1 MLNATASQS
10 NHKMDM
16 LANHVNM
23 DSDKTQ
29 ETSRDVS
36 LLQPVM
42 LPTKLLDFVT
52 LRAATLAELAL
63 LHSSQDQTDPSAT
76 DQDQLAHA
84 QRDTLLMDIAASHA
98 QLVKSP
104 TTPDKHAMLPQNAL
118 PQDKFSVLL
127 ETAMN
132 AETAQPTLFQTLT
145 EEHVLDQS
153 QFAHALKDT
162 QLMDMNAKN
171 VEPDKSLT
179 QTTTR
184 DVSQESATR
193 ETKSSQPETT
203 AGDVMFAHK
212 DMSQTHQ
219 DQNVLESSQL
229 AAALRSMTQADMSA
243 CHAHHSKLLPT
254 VTQDVSQDNAQ
265 DSTRFLELLTNAM
278 PVNNAKRDLPQT
290 T

>member
-1 MLNATASQS
+1 
-10 NHKMDM
+10 MDI
-16 LANHVNM
+16 LANNVIM
-23 DSDKTQ
+23 VSDETQ
-29 ETSRDVS
+29 ETSRIVL

-42 LPTKLLDFVT
+42 LVTKLLDLVIS
-52 LRAATLAELAL
+52 LVATLAEHAL
-63 LHSSQDQTDPSAT
+63 LHSFQDQTDLSAT

-84 QRDTLLMDIAASHA
+84 LRDTLLMDTAAFHA
-98 QLVKSP
+98 QLAKSLI
-104 TTPDKHAMLPQNAL
+104 TPDKHAMLPQNAM
-118 PQDKFSVLL
+118 PQGKFSVQLQ
-127 ETAMN
+127 TAIN
-132 AETAQPTLFQTLT
+132 AETAQPTLFQILT

-171 VEPDKSLT
+171 VEPDKLLI
-179 QTTTR
+179 QITTR
-184 DVSQESATR
+184 DASQESVTR
-193 ETKSSQPETT
+193 ETKSSHPETT

-219 DQNVLESSQL
+219 EQSVLESSQL

-243 CHAHHSKLLPT
+243 CHAHHTKLLLT
-254 VTQDVSQDNAQ
+254 VTKDVSQDNVQ

-278 PVNNAKRDLPQT
+278 PVNNAKRDLLQT

>member
-1 MLNATASQS
+1 MDTHAS
-10 NHKMDM
+10 N
-16 LANHVNM
+16 VNM

-29 ETSRDVS
+29 EMSRIVS
-36 LLQPVM
+36 LLQPVP
-42 LPTKLLDFVT
+42 LATKLSVFVT
-52 LRAATLAELAL
+52 PRAATLAELAL
-63 LHSSQDQTDPSAT
+63 LHKSQDQIDPSAT

-84 QRDTLLMDIAASHA
+84 LRDTLLMDTAAFHA
-98 QLVKSP
+98 QLVKSL
-104 TTPDKHAMLPQNAL
+104 TTPDNNAIKPQNATN
-118 PQDKFSVLL
+118 QDKFLVLL
-127 ETAMN
+127 QTAIN
-132 AETAQPTLFQTLT
+132 AETAQPTLSQTLT

-171 VEPDKSLT
+171 VEPDKSLI

-184 DVSQESATR
+184 DAFQEYATR
-193 ETKSSQPETT
+193 ETKSSQPETI
-203 AGDVMFAHK
+203 AGTVILAHK
-212 DMSQTHQ
+212 VMSQTHQ

-229 AAALRSMTQADMSA
+229 AAALKSMTQADMSA
-243 CHAHHSKLLPT
+243 CHAHHIKLQPT
-254 VTQDVSQDNAQ
+254 VTRDVSQDNAL